1 MSFGVDSETGLLRD
15 VLLCRPQYY
24 EWLASSDIARESIAQ
39 QIKFDREKAVMQ
51 HAMLVD
57 TLESAGV
64 ECHFVDPVAELPD
77 LCWTR
82 DSSQVTPWGAAIT
95 HLSDSTREDENR
107 VLQEYYDGHSI
118 RVCGRRPSNRL
129 EGGDIHIIQP
139 GVLAIGFSNNRTTEA
154 GAREFAA
161 RFEKEAWE
169 VHLEFVQDRFVH
181 LDVVFCM
188 AATKLAIVCLD
199 VVSDRFVRFLDE
211 FEIETI
217 DVNIEEVEQLACNCL
232 ALGDKRVILAGKGFA
247 TAEKLRAKGLQVTEL
262 DLDMFTLA
270 GGGVHCLTQ
279 PLRRSPM

>member
-1 MSFGVDSETGLLRD
+1 MTFAIDSETGILRD

-39 QIKFDREKAVMQ
+39 QINFDREKALTQ

-64 ECHFVDPVAELPD
+64 ECHFIEPVSGLPD

-82 DSSQVTPWGAAIT
+82 DSSQMTPWGAAIT
-95 HLSDSTREDENR
+95 HLSDPTREDENR
-107 VLQEYYDGHSI
+107 VLQEYYDSHSI
-118 RVCGRRPSNRL
+118 RVCWQRPPNRL

-139 GVLAIGFSNNRTTEA
+139 GALAIGHSNNRTTEA
-154 GAREFAA
+154 GAREFAV
-161 RFEKEAWE
+161 RFEKEGWA
-169 VHLEFVQDRFVH
+169 VHLEYVQDRFVH

-199 VVSDRFVRFLDE
+199 AVSVEFHRFLQE
-211 FEIETI
+211 LEIDLV
-217 DVNIEEVEQLACNCL
+217 DVSIEEVDKLACNCL
-232 ALGDKRVILAGKGFA
+232 ALGDNRVILAGQGFA
-247 TAEKLRAKGLQVTEL
+247 TAEKLRAKGLHVIEL
-262 DLDMFTLA
+262 DMDMFTLA

-279 PLRRSPM
+279 PLRRDPV